1 MIQEDIAKAQA
12 MAKDCVN
19 NYCKNR
25 ASLLTTPGNFG
36 KILEPELT
44 TENAKPTEW
53 VLVHSAIS
61 AEMTS
66 DTTLVVE
73 STMGMFASTDKRNQG
88 VLGLGDYMRDPR
100 VAGFNHHGLV
110 TLWAE
115 GERDAKVTSAQW
127 FERNLLHSDYSFEK
141 ADPVSAFMTWVDNSG
156 LYETE
161 LLTSNAAS
169 HASVSSYET
178 GKFHSKITYEVTLG
192 AGDIPNGD
200 MQFVTLI
207 VAAECVAPGLWG
219 KIMGHNWLC
228 KLQYRRYAAQPRCP
242 YLGIRIPLL
251 GTEFK
256 QNFIVHSSLMN
267 IPERLVPCDLS
278 LP

>member
-36 KILEPELT
+36 KILEPELIA
-44 TENAKPTEW
+44 ENAKPTEW

-66 DTTLVVE
+66 DTTLVLE

-100 VAGFNHHGLV
+100 VVGFNHHGLV

-207 VAAECVAPGLWG
+207 VAAECLTSGLWR
-219 KIMGHNWLC
+219 KIMS
-228 KLQYRRYAAQPRCP
+228 
-242 YLGIRIPLL
+242 
-251 GTEFK
+251 
-256 QNFIVHSSLMN
+256 HSWVC
-267 IPERLVPCDLS
+267 RL
-278 LP
+278 